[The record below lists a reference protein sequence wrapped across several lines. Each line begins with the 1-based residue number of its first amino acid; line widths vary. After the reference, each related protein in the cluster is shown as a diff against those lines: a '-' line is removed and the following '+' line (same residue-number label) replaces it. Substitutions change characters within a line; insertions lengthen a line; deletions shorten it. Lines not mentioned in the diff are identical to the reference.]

1 MSDEPRDPKLT
12 DAEDQWL
19 DRMLDAAAPIEPSA
33 ALRRVVAEIPLRHPR
48 RESAVERGFG
58 LPAYVMSFGLLAA
71 LAILSIGAWV
81 GSQADVL
88 SDVAVIDDG
97 DAGQADDAWEE
108 LAVLAF
114 ADELDEELVP

>member
-12 DAEDQWL
+12 DAEDRWL
-19 DRMLDAAAPIEPSA
+19 DRMLDAASPIEPSA

-48 RESAVERGFG
+48 AHGAAERGFG
-58 LPAYVMSFGLLAA
+58 LPAYVMAFGMLAA
-71 LAILSIGAWV
+71 VAMLSVGAWV

-88 SDVAVIDDG
+88 ADVAVIDDA
-97 DAGQADDAWEE
+97 DAARVDDAWEE

-114 ADELDEELVP
+114 ADELDGELEP

>member
-1 MSDEPRDPKLT
+1 MSDESRDPKLT

-19 DRMLDAAAPIEPSA
+19 DRMLDAATPIEPSA

-48 RESAVERGFG
+48 PDGAAERFAV
-58 LPAYVMSFGLLAA
+58 PAYVMSLGLLAA
-71 LAILSIGAWV
+71 LAVLAVGAWV

-88 SDVAVIDDG
+88 SDVAVIDDA

-114 ADELDEELVP
+114 ADALDEELEP